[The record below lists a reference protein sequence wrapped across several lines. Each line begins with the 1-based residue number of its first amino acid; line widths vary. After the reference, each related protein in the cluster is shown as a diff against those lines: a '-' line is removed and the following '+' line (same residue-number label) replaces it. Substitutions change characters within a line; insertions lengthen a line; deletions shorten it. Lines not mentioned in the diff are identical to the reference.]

1 MLDALLLPSL
11 NTKCRLSLVSVYRED
26 DAYSRL
32 CHMHV

>member
-11 NTKCRLSLVSVYRED
+11 NTKCRLSFMNVYHED

-32 CHMHV
+32 CRMHI